1 MDCLT
6 WKSLND
12 EHEFRFGFRHV
23 RLSVSWRG
31 PHCAGG
37 WVWVASAWKNQKCF
51 SHVSHH
57 CERHMHDSI
66 LRTGGVMKSYQQIQG
81 LTHHAETRLI
91 EFVQN
96 FGNGERLGWKTAYIA
111 CLRVLEDNLNC
122 ASQHL
127 SWELPVADS
136 ADGCA
141 HTFTAELDDL
151 IIVSTDD
158 DVFAAPLM
166 PDKWA
171 LIDDAQGDSEGA
183 DPACPASHPR
193 GVQQ

>member
-1 MDCLT
+1 
-6 WKSLND
+6 
-12 EHEFRFGFRHV
+12 
-23 RLSVSWRG
+23 
-31 PHCAGG
+31 
-37 WVWVASAWKNQKCF
+37 
-51 SHVSHH
+51 
-57 CERHMHDSI
+57 
-66 LRTGGVMKSYQQIQG
+66 MKSYQQIQG

-127 SWELPVADS
+127 SWELPAADS

-158 DVFAAPLM
+158 DVFAAPLIPDEWWLITDDDEVAAPLM
-166 PDKWA
+166 PDKWV
-171 LIDDAQGDSEGA
+171 LIADAQEDPEGA

-193 GVQQ
+193 GVQ